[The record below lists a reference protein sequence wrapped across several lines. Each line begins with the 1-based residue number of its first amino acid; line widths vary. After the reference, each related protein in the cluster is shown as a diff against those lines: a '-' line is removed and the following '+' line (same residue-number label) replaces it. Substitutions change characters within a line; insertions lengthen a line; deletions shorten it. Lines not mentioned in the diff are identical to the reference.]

1 VALGLAGV
9 APATIRLPLWNPTMS
24 ERIRLTLAA
33 AAATLLLA
41 AVSVAGLAV
50 HARSPVTTSNA
61 TVPRP
66 TPVVHIATA
75 PTWHEEHD

>member
-1 VALGLAGV
+1 
-9 APATIRLPLWNPTMS
+9 MS

-33 AAATLLLA
+33 AATTLLLA
-41 AVSVAGLAV
+41 AVSVAGLVV
-50 HARSPVTTSNA
+50 HAGSPVPTSNV

-66 TPVVHIATA
+66 TPVAHIAIA